1 MDQFSGFVKTRELN
15 KAQQLD
21 TSIELLKASKE
32 TLFNSKE
39 KLKKL
44 NDESLE
50 KIIFD
55 LDTQINNFETR
66 ISEISALRTKIEK
79 AANTIEIERQAEI
92 ERLAKLE
99 VPAF

>member
-1 MDQFSGFVKTRELN
+1 MNQFSGFVKIRELN

-50 KIIFD
+50 KIIVD

-99 VPAF
+99 VPAL

>member
-1 MDQFSGFVKTRELN
+1 MDQFSGFVKIRELN

-50 KIIFD
+50 KIIVD

>member
-50 KIIFD
+50 KIIVD

-99 VPAF
+99 VPAL

>member
-1 MDQFSGFVKTRELN
+1 MDQFRGFVKIRELN

-50 KIIFD
+50 KIIVD

>member
-50 KIIFD
+50 KIIVD

-79 AANTIEIERQAEI
+79 AANTI
-92 ERLAKLE
+92 
-99 VPAF
+99 

>member
-1 MDQFSGFVKTRELN
+1 MDQFSGFVKIRELN

-50 KIIFD
+50 KIIVD

-99 VPAF
+99 VPAL

>member
-1 MDQFSGFVKTRELN
+1 MDQFSGFVKTKELN

-50 KIIFD
+50 KIIVD

>member
-21 TSIELLKASKE
+21 TSIELLKVSKE

-50 KIIFD
+50 KIIVD

>member
-50 KIIFD
+50 KIIVD